1 MKKLLLVP
9 LLLFGLSC
17 NKTIADKDVIADTT
31 ALAYYNLPVEGMDSV
46 IAAIRYDDSIK
57 YEAMIDSIIDYY
69 EDASKV
75 KDKIYENKIND
86 VEIKNDSLRVELFKA
101 QYKLNKISQYNAI
114 AAKGNNIKYLRGW
127 IRRALEE

>member
-75 KDKIYENKIND
+75 KDKIYENKI
-86 VEIKNDSLRVELFKA
+86 
-101 QYKLNKISQYNAI
+101 SQYNAI

>member
-75 KDKIYENKIND
+75 KDNIYENKIND